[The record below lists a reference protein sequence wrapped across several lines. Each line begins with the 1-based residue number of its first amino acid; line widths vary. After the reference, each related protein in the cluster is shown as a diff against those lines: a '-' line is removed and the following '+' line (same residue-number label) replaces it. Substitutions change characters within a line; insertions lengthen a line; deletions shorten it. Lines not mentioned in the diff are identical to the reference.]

1 MKIPGIVIAASA
13 SGSGK
18 TAVTMAMMKAFKN
31 AGKTV
36 RACKC
41 GPDYIDPMFHREVL
55 GIDSENLDLYFCSG
69 ERLKERFCHHAEGA
83 DLVVTEGVMGYY
95 DGISLSSDTASTYDV
110 ARTLG
115 LPVILVVPAR
125 GMASTILA
133 VLKGM
138 IEYRDDSNIRGI
150 ILNRISPMLYPKMKK
165 MIEEGMQEM
174 GHPVKVVGYVPEEEA
189 FHLESRHLGLML
201 PEEIKNLGEQVDRAA
216 EILAGSLDMEMIL
229 EIAGEAKEICGCQD
243 DAEQERTGKGSDERK
258 VRIGVACDRAFCFY
272 YKDNME
278 LLKEL
283 GCELVPFSPLED
295 AKLPEHLDGLLFGGG
310 YPELCARKLSD
321 NSSMRKAVREQIED
335 GIPCIAECGGFL
347 YLTEEL
353 EGEDG
358 KSYPM
363 VGALSGKGFKK
374 GRLTRFGYI
383 ELTAETDGAYLKKG
397 EKIRAH
403 EFHYW
408 DSTENGEDTLAMKP
422 DGVRK
427 WQAVHMKEN
436 LFAGFPHLYFYSN
449 PKVAERFVEACAEYR
464 R

>member
-31 AGKTV
+31 AGKKV

-55 GIDSENLDLYFCSG
+55 GIDSENLDLYFCDR
-69 ERLKERFCHHAEGA
+69 ERLKERFMHHAEGA
-83 DLVVTEGVMGYY
+83 ELVVTEGVMGYY
-95 DGISLSSDTASTYDV
+95 DGISLDSDEASTYDV

-138 IEYRDDSNIRGI
+138 IEYRNDSNIRGI

-165 MIEEGMQEM
+165 MIEEGLQTM
-174 GHPVKVVGYVPEEEA
+174 GFQVQVVGYVPEEDA

-201 PEEIKNLGEQVDRAA
+201 PEEIGNLEKQIDRAA
-216 EILAGSLDMEMIL
+216 EILTETLDMESVL
-229 EIAGEAKEICGCQD
+229 KIAWEAKEM
-243 DAEQERTGKGSDERK
+243 EYHPVKEKQEAAGRK
-258 VRIGVACDRAFCFY
+258 VRIGAARDLAFCFY

-283 GCELVPFSPLED
+283 GCEIIPFSPLED
-295 AKLPEHLDGLLFGGG
+295 TRLPEHLDGLLFGGG
-310 YPELCARKLSD
+310 YPELCAKHLAENRA
-321 NSSMRKAVREQIED
+321 MRKDVRKQIEN

-358 KSYPM
+358 KHYPM
-363 VGALSGKGFKK
+363 VGALPGKGIKK

-383 ELTAETDGAYLKKG
+383 ELTAEMNGVYMKKG

-408 DSTENGEDTLAMKP
+408 DSTENGKDTLAVKP

-427 WQAVHMKEN
+427 WQAVHMKGN

-449 PKVAERFVEACAEYR
+449 PKVAKRFVEACRTYR
-464 R
+464 SK

>member
-31 AGKTV
+31 AGKKV

-55 GIDSENLDLYFCSG
+55 GIDSENLDLYFCDR
-69 ERLKERFCHHAEGA
+69 ERLKERFMHHAEGA
-83 DLVVTEGVMGYY
+83 ELVVTEGVMGYY
-95 DGISLSSDTASTYDV
+95 DGISLDSDQASTYDV

-138 IEYRDDSNIRGI
+138 IEYRNDSNIRGI

-165 MIEEGMQEM
+165 MIEEGLQTM
-174 GHPVKVVGYVPEEEA
+174 GFQVQVVGYVPEEDA

-201 PEEIKNLGEQVDRAA
+201 PEEIGNLGKQIDRAA
-216 EILAGSLDMEMIL
+216 EILTETLDMESVL
-229 EIAGEAKEICGCQD
+229 KIAWEAKEMEYHPMK
-243 DAEQERTGKGSDERK
+243 AKQEAAGRK
-258 VRIGVACDRAFCFY
+258 VRIGVARDLAFCFY

-283 GCELVPFSPLED
+283 GCEIIPFSPLED
-295 AKLPEHLDGLLFGGG
+295 TRLPEHLDGLLFGGG
-310 YPELCARKLSD
+310 YPELCAKHLAENRA
-321 NSSMRKAVREQIED
+321 MRKDVRKQIEN

-347 YLTEEL
+347 YLAEEL

-358 KSYPM
+358 KHYPM
-363 VGALSGKGFKK
+363 VGVLPGKGIKK

-383 ELTAETDGAYLKKG
+383 ELTAEMNGVYMKKG

-408 DSTENGEDTLAMKP
+408 DSTENGEDTLAVKP

-427 WQAVHMKEN
+427 WQAVHMKGN

-449 PKVAERFVEACAEYR
+449 PKVARRFVEACRTYR
-464 R
+464 SK

>member
-31 AGKTV
+31 AGKKV

-55 GIDSENLDLYFCSG
+55 GIDSENLDLYFCDR
-69 ERLKERFCHHAEGA
+69 ERLKERFMHHAEGA
-83 DLVVTEGVMGYY
+83 ELVVTEGVMGYY
-95 DGISLSSDTASTYDV
+95 DGISLDSDQASTYDV

-138 IEYRDDSNIRGI
+138 IEYRNDSNIRGI

-165 MIEEGMQEM
+165 MIEEGLQTM
-174 GHPVKVVGYVPEEEA
+174 GFQVQVVGYVPEEDA

-201 PEEIKNLGEQVDRAA
+201 PEEIGNLKKQIDRAA
-216 EILAGSLDMEMIL
+216 EILTETLDMESVL
-229 EIAGEAKEICGCQD
+229 KIAWEAKKMEYHPVK
-243 DAEQERTGKGSDERK
+243 AKQEAAGRK
-258 VRIGVACDRAFCFY
+258 VRIGVARDLAFCFY

-283 GCELVPFSPLED
+283 GCEIIPFSPLED
-295 AKLPEHLDGLLFGGG
+295 TRLPEHLDGLLFGGG
-310 YPELCARKLSD
+310 YPELCAKHLAENRA
-321 NSSMRKAVREQIED
+321 MRKDVRKQIEN

-347 YLTEEL
+347 YLAEEL

-358 KSYPM
+358 KHYPM
-363 VGALSGKGFKK
+363 VGVLPGKGIKK

-383 ELTAETDGAYLKKG
+383 ELTAEMNGVYMKKG

-408 DSTENGEDTLAMKP
+408 DSTENGEDTLAVKP

-427 WQAVHMKEN
+427 WQAVHMKGN

-449 PKVAERFVEACAEYR
+449 PKVAKRFVEACRTYR
-464 R
+464 SK

>member
-31 AGKTV
+31 AGKKV

-55 GIDSENLDLYFCSG
+55 GIDSENLDLYFCDR
-69 ERLKERFCHHAEGA
+69 ERLKERFMHHAEGA
-83 DLVVTEGVMGYY
+83 ELVVTEGVMGYY
-95 DGISLSSDTASTYDV
+95 DGISLDSDQASTYDV

-138 IEYRDDSNIRGI
+138 IEYRNDSNIRGI

-165 MIEEGMQEM
+165 MIEEGLLAM
-174 GHPVKVVGYVPEEEA
+174 GFQVQVVGYVPEEDA

-201 PEEIKNLGEQVDRAA
+201 PEEIGNLEKQIDRAA
-216 EILAGSLDMEMIL
+216 EILTETLDMESVL
-229 EIAGEAKEICGCQD
+229 EIAWEAKEIECHPVK
-243 DAEQERTGKGSDERK
+243 AKQEETGRK
-258 VRIGVACDRAFCFY
+258 VRIGVARDRAFCFY
-272 YKDNME
+272 YKDNIE

-283 GCELVPFSPLED
+283 GCEIIPFSPLED
-295 AKLPEHLDGLLFGGG
+295 TRLPEHLDGLLFGGG
-310 YPELCARKLSD
+310 YPELCAKHLAENRA
-321 NSSMRKAVREQIED
+321 MRKDVRKQIEN

-358 KSYPM
+358 KHYPM
-363 VGALSGKGFKK
+363 VGALPGKGIKK

-383 ELTAETDGAYLKKG
+383 ELTAEMNGVYMKKG

-408 DSTENGEDTLAMKP
+408 DSTENGEDTLAVKP

-427 WQAVHMKEN
+427 WQAVHMKGN

-449 PKVAERFVEACAEYR
+449 PKVAERFVEACRTYR
-464 R
+464 NK